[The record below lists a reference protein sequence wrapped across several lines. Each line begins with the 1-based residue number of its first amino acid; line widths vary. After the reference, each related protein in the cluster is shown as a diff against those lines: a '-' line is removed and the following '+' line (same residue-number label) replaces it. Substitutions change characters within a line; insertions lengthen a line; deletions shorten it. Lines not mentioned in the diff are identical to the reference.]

1 MNGEDVTFFQ
11 SLILALV
18 QGGTEFLPISSS
30 AHLILVSEVMGW
42 ADQGLVFDVAVHL
55 GTLFAVLVYFRDD
68 LAQLLKDWFKSL
80 AGQGLTES
88 GKLAWL
94 LLYASLPAAIVGL
107 LAEGLIAGTLRSSA
121 VIATA
126 TLVFAWVLW
135 SADKMGECKL
145 SLKEL
150 GHRRALW
157 IGFAQCLALIPGT
170 SRSGITISMALFC
183 GLTRQAASKFS
194 FLLSIPIIAGSGL
207 LQGIA
212 LFSDSALGE
221 FDLLMMFM
229 AFSVALLTA
238 LLCIHAFLTLID
250 RIGFLPFI
258 IYRLI
263 LGICLYLW
271 VI

>member
-1 MNGEDVTFFQ
+1 MNGEGVTFLQ

-30 AHLILVSEVMGW
+30 AHLILVSELMGW

-55 GTLFAVLVYFRDD
+55 ATLFAVLVYFRND
-68 LAQLLKDWFKSL
+68 LVQLLKNWLKSL

-94 LLYASLPAAIVGL
+94 LLYASLPAAIVGF
-107 LAEGLIAGTLRSSA
+107 LAEELIVGTLRSSA

-126 TLVFAWVLW
+126 TLVFAGVLW
-135 SADKMGECKL
+135 FADKMGECKL

-170 SRSGITISMALFC
+170 SRSGITMSMALLC
-183 GLTRQAASKFS
+183 GLDRQAASKFS

-212 LFSDSALGE
+212 LFGDSALRE
-221 FDLLMMFM
+221 FDLVMLFM

-263 LGICLYLW
+263 LGVCLYLW

>member
-1 MNGEDVTFFQ
+1 MNGEGVTFLQ
-11 SLILALV
+11 YLILALV

-30 AHLILVSEVMGW
+30 AHLILVSELMGW

-55 GTLFAVLVYFRDD
+55 ATLFAVLVYFRND
-68 LAQLLKDWFKSL
+68 LVQLLKDWLKSL

-94 LLYASLPAAIVGL
+94 LLYASLPAAIAGF
-107 LAEGLIAGTLRSSA
+107 LAEGLIVGTLRSSV

-126 TLVFAWVLW
+126 TLVFAGVLW
-135 SADKMGECKL
+135 FADKTGECKL

-150 GHRRALW
+150 GHGRALW

-170 SRSGITISMALFC
+170 SRSGITISMALLC
-183 GLTRQAASKFS
+183 GLDRHAASKFS

-212 LFSDSALGE
+212 LSGDSSLRE
-221 FDLLMMFM
+221 FDLVMLLM

-250 RIGFLPFI
+250 RVGFLPFI

-263 LGICLYLW
+263 LGAGLYLW

>member
-1 MNGEDVTFFQ
+1 MNDEDVTFLQ

-30 AHLILVSEVMGW
+30 AHLILVSELMGW
-42 ADQGLVFDVAVHL
+42 SDQGLVFDVAVHL
-55 GTLFAVLVYFRDD
+55 GTLFAVLVYFRDE
-68 LAQLLKDWFKSL
+68 LARLLKDWFKSL
-80 AGQGLTES
+80 KGQRLTES

-94 LLYASLPAAIVGL
+94 LLYASLPAAIVGF
-107 LAEGLIAGTLRSSA
+107 LAEGFVAGTFRSRS

-126 TLVFAWVLW
+126 TLVFAGVLW
-135 SADKMGECKL
+135 FADKMGECKL

-150 GHRRALW
+150 DHRRALW
-157 IGFAQCLALIPGT
+157 VGFAQCLALIPGT
-170 SRSGITISMALFC
+170 SRSGITISMALLC
-183 GLTRQAASKFS
+183 GLNRQAASKFS

-212 LFSDSALGE
+212 LFSDSARRE
-221 FDLLMMFM
+221 FDLVMLFM
-229 AFSVALLTA
+229 ASGVALLTA

-250 RIGFLPFI
+250 NIGFLPFI

-263 LGICLYLW
+263 LGLCLYLW
-271 VI
+271 LI